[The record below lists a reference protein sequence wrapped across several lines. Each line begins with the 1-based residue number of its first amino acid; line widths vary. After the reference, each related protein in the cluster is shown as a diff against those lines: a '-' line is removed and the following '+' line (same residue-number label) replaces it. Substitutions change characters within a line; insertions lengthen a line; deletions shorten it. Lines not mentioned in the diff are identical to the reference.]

1 MANDEKETNVVENES
16 PAQLQKVSDKVPVA
30 KREVIEVN
38 KDTINAINLF
48 DEKQLIAAEN
58 FLTKI
63 SRSEKGG
70 IKSVNEGLAILM
82 RAQDLKLP
90 FSSCLEHIHVINGK
104 TGIDIHIIKALLSKA
119 GCFWRCV
126 KDYQPLYEY
135 TDGINAYTDDK
146 LPDYAIRCK
155 DKKEADELSEKDT
168 DREHIYLYPT
178 RYYQDLNGNIYKDYN
193 LNSKQFGVAINKQ
206 QIATISQSGKIP
218 VIRIANQ
225 PIDYVTEYEIIRYR
239 EIFGKVVETRSIGR
253 FSYLD
258 ACTAGCFEKD
268 TYKKYPKVMVG
279 HRAFV
284 YAARDIASDF
294 LMGVMETTELKQIN
308 NIDITDSDIIEI

>member
-90 FSSCLEHIHVINGK
+90 FSSCLEHIHVINSK

-178 RYYQDLNGNIYKDYN
+178 RYYQDLMVI
-193 LNSKQFGVAINKQ
+193 FI
-206 QIATISQSGKIP
+206 KI
-218 VIRIANQ
+218 
-225 PIDYVTEYEIIRYR
+225 II
-239 EIFGKVVETRSIGR
+239 
-253 FSYLD
+253 
-258 ACTAGCFEKD
+258 
-268 TYKKYPKVMVG
+268 
-279 HRAFV
+279 
-284 YAARDIASDF
+284 
-294 LMGVMETTELKQIN
+294 
-308 NIDITDSDIIEI
+308 

>member
-1 MANDEKETNVVENES
+1 MIFILLKHYCQRQVV
-16 PAQLQKVSDKVPVA
+16 
-30 KREVIEVN
+30 
-38 KDTINAINLF
+38 F
-48 DEKQLIAAEN
+48 
-58 FLTKI
+58 
-63 SRSEKGG
+63 G
-70 IKSVNEGLAILM
+70 
-82 RAQDLKLP
+82 
-90 FSSCLEHIHVINGK
+90 
-104 TGIDIHIIKALLSKA
+104 
-119 GCFWRCV
+119 
-126 KDYQPLYEY
+126 
-135 TDGINAYTDDK
+135 DGINAYTDDK

-193 LNSKQFGVAINKQ
+193 LNSKQFGIAINKQ
-206 QIATISQSGKIP
+206 QIAAISQSGKIP

>member
-1 MANDEKETNVVENES
+1 MANNEKETNVVENES
-16 PAQLQKVSDKVPVA
+16 PTQLQKVSDKVPVA

-168 DREHIYLYPT
+168 EKEHIYLYPT

-193 LNSKQFGVAINKQ
+193 FHLS
-206 QIATISQSGKIP
+206 
-218 VIRIANQ
+218 Q
-225 PIDYVTEYEIIRYR
+225 PILQNS
-239 EIFGKVVETRSIGR
+239 FQ
-253 FSYLD
+253 
-258 ACTAGCFEKD
+258 
-268 TYKKYPKVMVG
+268 YP
-279 HRAFV
+279 
-284 YAARDIASDF
+284 I
-294 LMGVMETTELKQIN
+294 LN
-308 NIDITDSDIIEI
+308 NIFYSFVPFSLLDKRLYSPYNKYISIDYHMRYTTCSNNEFS

>member
-178 RYYQDLNGNIYKDYN
+178 RYYQDLNGNICLLYT
-193 LNSKQFGVAINKQ
+193 S
-206 QIATISQSGKIP
+206 
-218 VIRIANQ
+218 
-225 PIDYVTEYEIIRYR
+225 
-239 EIFGKVVETRSIGR
+239 
-253 FSYLD
+253 D
-258 ACTAGCFEKD
+258 AAD
-268 TYKKYPKVMVG
+268 
-279 HRAFV
+279 
-284 YAARDIASDF
+284 D
-294 LMGVMETTELKQIN
+294 
-308 NIDITDSDIIEI
+308 